1 MQGGTANVCLP
12 GAEPGAL
19 PTPDSFDSVKMEQ
32 QPPNSH
38 LSDSASHHLFAERS
52 YRSASARSSFESVI
66 ESFHKSEK
74 SDPLKNGT
82 LEKVSSKLLDKG
94 ASRRQ
99 IGKAPAI
106 MDFAPSNNSSSMS
119 RLDVSQLMKLCDPA
133 AQSKIQF
140 VGANGK
146 FDDIGVVTLVG

>member
-1 MQGGTANVCLP
+1 VIP
-12 GAEPGAL
+12 
-19 PTPDSFDSVKMEQ
+19 
-32 QPPNSH
+32 H
-38 LSDSASHHLFAERS
+38 LITYL
-52 YRSASARSSFESVI
+52 RSAVTAQLPARSSFESVI

-82 LEKVSSKLLDKG
+82 LEKLSSKLLDKG

-119 RLDVSQLMKLCDPA
+119 RLDVSQLMKL
-133 AQSKIQF
+133 
-140 VGANGK
+140 
-146 FDDIGVVTLVG
+146 L